1 MATGRLERGNTFS
14 LRLSQK
20 IDSLLENHLAKNQP
34 RELFIPGLDDGGS
47 PRAHGGDIFDEYD
60 RKGEG
65 TLSRIKTAKSAS
77 QSEGTITGNVGT
89 CQTIFN
95 MLKVFIGIGVLA
107 TPASFK
113 LVGILGGNIGMIL
126 IGSVAIYTMLLQIE
140 AVKMAPTPVANY
152 SELG

>member
-1 MATGRLERGNTFS
+1 
-14 LRLSQK
+14 
-20 IDSLLENHLAKNQP
+20 
-34 RELFIPGLDDGGS
+34 
-47 PRAHGGDIFDEYD
+47 
-60 RKGEG
+60 
-65 TLSRIKTAKSAS
+65 
-77 QSEGTITGNVGT
+77 
-89 CQTIFN
+89 